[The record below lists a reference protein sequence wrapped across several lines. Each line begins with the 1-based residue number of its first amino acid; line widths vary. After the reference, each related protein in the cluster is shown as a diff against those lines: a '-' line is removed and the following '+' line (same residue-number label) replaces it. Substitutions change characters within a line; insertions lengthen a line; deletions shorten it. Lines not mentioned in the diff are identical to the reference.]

1 MSLSTATHL
10 HQAVMCGP
18 YYMYLS
24 GRKFSWS
31 FSESYCE
38 ALAPWRRVIYLAGE
52 ETLPLWKHSSNR
64 WRQPISPTFSLRCH
78 PGMQDF
84 LFYLPL
90 INFTSQIKY
99 CLATIGEY
107 HKSYQSMENKI
118 SEFFAILSKAGRD
131 TWEEVIKYLQVV
143 EEQTWREVIKRS
155 HCATFSLDKKDRKR
169 KRKTLKNT
177 FLGEMVV
184 SWIEGSW
191 LVLHYVLV
199 MTKSLATSR
208 LFSRL
213 SCEIFS

>member
-1 MSLSTATHL
+1 M
-10 HQAVMCGP
+10 
-18 YYMYLS
+18 
-24 GRKFSWS
+24 
-31 FSESYCE
+31 
-38 ALAPWRRVIYLAGE
+38 
-52 ETLPLWKHSSNR
+52 ETLQQQMAAANITNILTQMSS
-64 WRQPISPTFSLRCH
+64 WDAGH
-78 PGMQDF
+78 P
-84 LFYLPL
+84 FYLPL
-90 INFTSQIKY
+90 INFTSQSKY

-143 EEQTWREVIKRS
+143 EEQTWREKSSNEVTAQLF
-155 HCATFSLDKKDRKR
+155 HWTKKTEKE
-169 KRKTLKNT
+169 KGKKHYI

-208 LFSRL
+208 LLSRL